1 MKKKIKTTSRTL
13 KEQHKKHSFISQ
25 FRVKTLKLSASFENF
40 SAFKLI
46 KAQKQCYIIYI
57 EFINDFRG
65 SVMISSSQ
73 KQGLVMIAVVV
84 GLMTLPMMY

>member
-1 MKKKIKTTSRTL
+1 M
-13 KEQHKKHSFISQ
+13 
-25 FRVKTLKLSASFENF
+25 SFEKF
-40 SAFKLI
+40 STGTLI
-46 KAQKQCYIIYI
+46 NSQKQCYIYSI
-57 EFINDFRG
+57 EFIKDLRG

>member
-1 MKKKIKTTSRTL
+1 M
-13 KEQHKKHSFISQ
+13 
-25 FRVKTLKLSASFENF
+25 SFEKF
-40 SAFKLI
+40 STDMLI
-46 KAQKQCYIIYI
+46 NSQKQCYIYSI
-57 EFINDFRG
+57 EFIKDLRG

>member
-1 MKKKIKTTSRTL
+1 M
-13 KEQHKKHSFISQ
+13 
-25 FRVKTLKLSASFENF
+25 SFEKF
-40 SAFKLI
+40 STDALI
-46 KAQKQCYIIYI
+46 NSQKQCYIYPI
-57 EFINDFRG
+57 EFIKDLRG

>member
-1 MKKKIKTTSRTL
+1 M
-13 KEQHKKHSFISQ
+13 
-25 FRVKTLKLSASFENF
+25 SFEK
-40 SAFKLI
+40 SSTDTLI
-46 KAQKQCYIIYI
+46 NSQKQCYIYSI
-57 EFINDFRG
+57 EFIKDLRG

>member
-1 MKKKIKTTSRTL
+1 
-13 KEQHKKHSFISQ
+13 
-25 FRVKTLKLSASFENF
+25 VKTAKLSMSFEKF
-40 SAFKLI
+40 STDTLI
-46 KAQKQCYIIYI
+46 NIQKQCYIYSI
-57 EFINDFRG
+57 EFIKDLRG

>member
-1 MKKKIKTTSRTL
+1 M
-13 KEQHKKHSFISQ
+13 SFE
-25 FRVKTLKLSASFENF
+25 KLSTDT
-40 SAFKLI
+40 LI
-46 KAQKQCYIIYI
+46 NSQKQCYIYSI
-57 EFINDFRG
+57 EFIKDLRG